1 MLPSPDFLARFARP
15 ATLAGIGLSAA
26 LALASVSCG
35 TGGEESRGGM
45 SGLPGAGLG
54 PYRRLDT
61 DELSGR
67 LALRR
72 MALVESGMVLRG
84 AGPQPLMFYAAADLP
99 PDPPPMD
106 AGMDA
111 DGGVDPDAGVA
122 SDGGADLDAGT
133 DAGTGD
139 PLAGFL
145 PRRILRSNPGEGPG
159 YVGGELVLEAR
170 EAWEG
175 DAVYDPWAV
184 RLADG
189 RVRLYYAAA
198 GGIGIAESDSATG
211 TFTRVGTGPVLAG
224 LRRPTIAARP
234 DRAPGFLLYAEREGA
249 IVLAESAD
257 GLTFGTPEPVDL
269 GFMASDAGVPQIAVG
284 SPGAGLQIPT
294 LDPPRVVL
302 FFESRRADGSRTLGI
317 AASRDGR
324 NFERAT
330 LPAFGMGLAEGFPA
344 PDFID
349 AQTTLL
355 YFTVAATTED
365 RPSRALTVAVS
376 PGTLRF
382 D

>member
-1 MLPSPDFLARFARP
+1 MTHRAIASSPDFLRRFARP
-15 ATLAGIGLSAA
+15 AVLAGVALSAA
-26 LALASVSCG
+26 LGLATASCG

-111 DGGVDPDAGVA
+111 DGGVASDAGV
-122 SDGGADLDAGT
+122 DAGDGL

-145 PRRILRSNPGEGPG
+145 PRSILRTNPGDGPA
-159 YVGGELVLEAR
+159 YIGGEVVLEAR

-198 GGIGIAESDSATG
+198 GGIGIAESDTATG
-211 TFTRVGTGPVLAG
+211 TFTRVGTGPVLTG

-234 DRAPGFLLYAEREGA
+234 DRAPGFLLYAERDGA
-249 IVLAESAD
+249 IVVAESAD
-257 GLTFGTPEPVDL
+257 GLAFGTPELVDL

-302 FFESRRADGSRTLGI
+302 FFESRRADGSRTLGL